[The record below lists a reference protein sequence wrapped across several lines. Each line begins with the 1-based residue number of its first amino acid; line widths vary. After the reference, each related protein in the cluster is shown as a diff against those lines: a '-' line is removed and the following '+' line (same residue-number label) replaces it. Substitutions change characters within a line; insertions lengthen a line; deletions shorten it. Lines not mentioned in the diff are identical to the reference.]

1 MGVLDHT
8 LFAII
13 LLYPCAELNNYI
25 AKLKFIFIDFFKK
38 HHERHIN
45 VKSLNENFHF
55 PHLFLIH
62 FKIEINKKKELY
74 ITDGLLLAV
83 KLL

>member
-8 LFAII
+8 LFAIS

-25 AKLKFIFIDFFKK
+25 AKLKFIFIDLFKK

-45 VKSLNENFHF
+45 VKSLNENL
-55 PHLFLIH
+55 LFFSSISYS
-62 FKIEINKKKELY
+62 F
-74 ITDGLLLAV
+74 
-83 KLL
+83 